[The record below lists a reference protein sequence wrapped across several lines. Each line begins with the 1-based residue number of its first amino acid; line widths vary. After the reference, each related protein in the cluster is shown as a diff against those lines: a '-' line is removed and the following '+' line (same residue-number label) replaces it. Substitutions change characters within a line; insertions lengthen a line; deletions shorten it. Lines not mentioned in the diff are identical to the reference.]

1 MTTSVHFDQFVT
13 ENGHFLDPFS
23 KSFPL
28 SAYDLVCFH
37 TEKYTNSLQTLTFS
51 KVTNKIETTGVS
63 LRKLAMTFKSGV
75 STNLSNTNS
84 HFSSVEWFLFFVF
97 TTPLLPVKSNA
108 IYIFQFI
115 LNIRLYICP
124 LKAL

>member
-1 MTTSVHFDQFVT
+1 MTTSVHLDQFVT
-13 ENGHFLDPFS
+13 ENGHFFDPFS
-23 KSFPL
+23 K
-28 SAYDLVCFH
+28 
-37 TEKYTNSLQTLTFS
+37 KYANSLQTLTFS
-51 KVTNKIETTGVS
+51 KITNKIETTGVS
-63 LRKLAMTFKSGV
+63 LRKVAMTFKSGV

-84 HFSSVEWFLFFVF
+84 LLICRKVSFFVF
-97 TTPLLPVKSNA
+97 TTPLLPIKSNA

>member
-1 MTTSVHFDQFVT
+1 MTTSVHLDQFVT

-37 TEKYTNSLQTLTFS
+37 TKKYANSLQTLTFS
-51 KVTNKIETTGVS
+51 KITNKIETTGVS
-63 LRKLAMTFKSGV
+63 LRKVAMTFKSGV
-75 STNLSNTNS
+75 STTLSNTNS
-84 HFSSVEWFLFFVF
+84 LLICLFFVF
-97 TTPLLPVKSNA
+97 TTPLLPIKSNA

-115 LNIRLYICP
+115 VNIRLYICP

>member
-1 MTTSVHFDQFVT
+1 MTTSVHLDQFLT
-13 ENGHFLDPFS
+13 ENGHFFDPFS

-37 TEKYTNSLQTLTFS
+37 TKKYANSLQTLTFS
-51 KVTNKIETTGVS
+51 KITNKIETTGVS

-84 HFSSVEWFLFFVF
+84 LLICRKVSFFRF
-97 TTPLLPVKSNA
+97 HNA
-108 IYIFQFI
+108 FVAS
-115 LNIRLYICP
+115 
-124 LKAL
+124 KE

>member
-1 MTTSVHFDQFVT
+1 MTTSVHLDQFVT
-13 ENGHFLDPFS
+13 ENGHFFDPFS

-37 TEKYTNSLQTLTFS
+37 TKKYANSLQTLTFS
-51 KVTNKIETTGVS
+51 KITNKTETTGVS
-63 LRKLAMTFKSGV
+63 LRKVAMTFKSGV

-84 HFSSVEWFLFFVF
+84 LLICRKVSFFVF
-97 TTPLLPVKSNA
+97 TTPLLPIKSNA

>member
-1 MTTSVHFDQFVT
+1 M
-13 ENGHFLDPFS
+13 DPFS

-37 TEKYTNSLQTLTFS
+37 TKKYANSLQTLTFS
-51 KVTNKIETTGVS
+51 KITNKIETTGVS
-63 LRKLAMTFKSGV
+63 LRKVAMTFKSGV
-75 STNLSNTNS
+75 STTLSNTNS
-84 HFSSVEWFLFFVF
+84 LLICLFFVF
-97 TTPLLPVKSNA
+97 TTPLLPIKSNA

-115 LNIRLYICP
+115 VNIRLYICP

>member
-1 MTTSVHFDQFVT
+1 MTTSVHFYQFVT
-13 ENGHFLDPFS
+13 ENGHFWTHFQRV
-23 KSFPL
+23 FPL

-37 TEKYTNSLQTLTFS
+37 TQKYANSLQTLTFS
-51 KVTNKIETTGVS
+51 KITNKIETTGVS
-63 LRKLAMTFKSGV
+63 LRKVAMTFKSGV

-84 HFSSVEWFLFFVF
+84 LLICRKVSFFVF
-97 TTPLLPVKSNA
+97 TTPLLPIKSNA

-115 LNIRLYICP
+115 LNIKLYICP